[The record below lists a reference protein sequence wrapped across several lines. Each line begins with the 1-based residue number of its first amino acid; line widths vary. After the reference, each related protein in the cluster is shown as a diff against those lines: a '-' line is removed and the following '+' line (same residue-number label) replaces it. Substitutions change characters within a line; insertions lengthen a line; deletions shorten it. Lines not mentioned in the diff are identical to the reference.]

1 MATTYSTSLKIAL
14 IGDGEQAGIW
24 GQTTNTNLGTLLE
37 QAITGVQTIT
47 MVDANY
53 TLTNFNGVPDE
64 ARNPVLVITGT
75 NTAIRDVIAP
85 LVNKQYLIYNNTS
98 GGFAIRIRGSSGFT
112 VTIPNGANI
121 PVYCDGT
128 NFYSA
133 ELNATT
139 GNITINGNATV
150 TGNVATNQNVVVGK
164 TLSGTYSQS
173 GTAVT
178 VTITSHGL
186 VVGNSILV
194 DISSGTGV
202 DGTYSVATVTGTNT
216 FTYTAGTSL
225 TTSGN
230 ITVNAVGNLS
240 VFGNSAVT
248 GNSSVTGSST
258 VLGNSTVGKALTG
271 TYSQSGTAVTITSA
285 AHGLLVGTSIIV
297 DITSGTGVDGTYTI
311 TSVPTTNTFTYTAG
325 TSLTTS
331 GNVNFTTQSNL
342 TVTGNIS
349 VTGNA
354 AITGNTAI
362 TGNVS
367 ANVATFAGDSAFNST
382 GAVKMSS
389 GTTAQRPTPN
399 TGMFRFNSTTTAFEG
414 FATSNG
420 ANVSSMTFVTTTATV
435 VTATEHGLTN
445 LSYVIVTG
453 ATPAAYNGTFPV
465 TVSNTTA
472 FTYTMLSDPGANAS
486 PVGSYLSGVWSGIG
500 GGASGGGTNE
510 IFYENDQTVT
520 NDYIIPG
527 TKNAMSAGPITIDT
541 GVTVTVSTG
550 ANWTIV

>member
-75 NTAIRDVIAP
+75 NTAVRDVIAP

-133 ELNATT
+133 ELTATT

-173 GTAVT
+173 GTTVT
-178 VTITSHGL
+178 VTATSHGL
-186 VVGNSILV
+186 VAGNPISV

-202 DGTYSVATVTGTNT
+202 DGTYTVGAVTGTNT

-225 TTSGN
+225 TTSG
-230 ITVNAVGNLS
+230 S
-240 VFGNSAVT
+240 
-248 GNSSVTGSST
+248 
-258 VLGNSTVGKALTG
+258 
-271 TYSQSGTAVTITSA
+271 VTITT
-285 AHGLLVGTSIIV
+285 V
-297 DITSGTGVDGTYTI
+297 
-311 TSVPTTNTFTYTAG
+311 
-325 TSLTTS
+325 
-331 GNVNFTTQSNL
+331 SNL
-342 TVTGNIS
+342 TVYGTTSTIG
-349 VTGNA
+349 TLA
-354 AITGNTAI
+354 
-362 TGNVS
+362 
-367 ANVATFAGDSAFNST
+367 ANVATFAQDSSFNST
-382 GAVKMSS
+382 GAVKISA
-389 GTTAQRPTPN
+389 GTTGQRPATPQAA
-399 TGMFRFNSTTTAFEG
+399 MFRYNSSNSSFEG
-414 FATSNG
+414 FSTEAG
-420 ANVSSMTFVTTTATV
+420 QNVTSMTYVTTTATV
-435 VTATEHGLTN
+435 VTNVVHGLSN
-445 LSYVIVTG
+445 SSYIVMSG
-453 ATPAAYNGTFPV
+453 ASPAAYNGTFPV
-465 TVSNTTA
+465 TLVNASA

-486 PVGSYLSGVWSGIG
+486 PVGSYLAGTWSGIG
-500 GGASGGGTNE
+500 GGGAATGGGDDQ
-510 IFYENDQTVT
+510 IFVENGQTIT
-520 NDYIIPG
+520 TSYSIPVG
-527 TKNAMSAGPITIDT
+527 KNASTVSPITINS
-541 GVTVTVSTG
+541 GIVVTVPGGSRWV
-550 ANWTIV
+550 VL

>member
-1 MATTYSTSLKIAL
+1 MATTYSTSLKLAL

-53 TLTNFNGVPDE
+53 TLTNFNGVLNE
-64 ARNPVLVITGT
+64 ARNAVLVVEGT
-75 NTAIRDVIAP
+75 NNAVRDVIAP
-85 LVNKQYLIYNNTS
+85 LVEKQYLIFNNTT
-98 GGFAIRIRGSSGFT
+98 GGFAIRIRAASGFI
-112 VTIPNGANI
+112 VTIPNGAKI

-133 ELNATT
+133 EVSATT
-139 GNITINGNATV
+139 GNFVINGNATV
-150 TGNVATNQNVVVGK
+150 TGNVATNQSVSVGK

-194 DISSGTGV
+194 DVTSGTGV

-248 GNSSVTGSST
+248 GNSTVTGNAAVIGSST
-258 VLGNSTVGKALTG
+258 VGKTLTG
-271 TYSQSGTAVTITSA
+271 TYSQSGTAVTVTSA
-285 AHGLLVGTSIIV
+285 AHGLLVGTSVIV
-297 DITSGTGVDGTYTI
+297 DITSGTGVDGTYTV
-311 TSVPTTNTFTYTAG
+311 TSVPTVNTFTYTAG

-331 GNVNFTTQSNL
+331 GNVTLVTQSNL
-342 TVTGNIS
+342 TVTGNVA
-349 VTGNA
+349 VTGTTSL
-354 AITGNTAI
+354 TGNLA
-362 TGNVS
+362 

-414 FATSNG
+414 FATSPG
-420 ANVSSMTFVTTTATV
+420 VTISSITNSTTTATLT
-435 VTATEHGLTN
+435 TATAHGLVN
-445 LSYVIVTG
+445 GSYVIVSG
-453 ATPAAYNGTFPV
+453 ATPAAYNGTFII
-465 TVSNTTA
+465 TVVDSTS
-472 FTYTMLSDPGANAS
+472 FTYTMLSDPGASAS
-486 PVGSYLSGVWSGIG
+486 PVGSYISGTWGSIG
-500 GGASGGGTNE
+500 GAATGGGTDQ
-510 IFYENDQTVT
+510 IFVLNDQTVT
-520 NDYIIPG
+520 SSYAIPTG
-527 TKNAMSAGPITIDT
+527 KNASSAGPITIDT
-541 GVTVTVSTG
+541 GVTVTVPTG
-550 ANWTIV
+550 SSWIVL

>member
-24 GQTTNTNLGTLLE
+24 GQTTNTNLGTLIE

-47 MVDANY
+47 MVDADY
-53 TLTNFNGVPDE
+53 TLTNFNGVLDE

-150 TGNVATNQNVVVGK
+150 TGNVATNQNIVLGK

-173 GTAVT
+173 GTTVT
-178 VTITSHGL
+178 VTATSHGL

-230 ITVNAVGNLS
+230 ITVNAIGNLT
-240 VFGNSAVT
+240 VYGNSAVT
-248 GNSSVTGSST
+248 GNSTVTGSST
-258 VLGNSTVGKALTG
+258 VLGNSTVGKAFTG

-285 AHGLLVGTSIIV
+285 SHGLLVGASIIV

-311 TSVPTTNTFTYTAG
+311 TSVPTVNTFTYTAG

-331 GNVNFTTQSNL
+331 GNVNFTTESNL

-349 VTGNA
+349 V
-354 AITGNTAI
+354 

-399 TGMFRFNSTTTAFEG
+399 TGMFRYNSSTTAFEG
-414 FATSNG
+414 FATSPG
-420 ANVSSMTFVTTTATV
+420 VTISSITNVTTTATLT
-435 VTATEHGLTN
+435 TATAHGLVSGN
-445 LSYVIVTG
+445 YVIVSG
-453 ATPAAYNGTFPV
+453 ATPAAYNGTFV
-465 TVSNTTA
+465 ITVVDSTS
-472 FTYTMLSDPGANAS
+472 FTYTMASDPGASAS
-486 PVGSYLSGVWSGIG
+486 PVGSYISGTWGSIG
-500 GGASGGGTNE
+500 GAATGGGTDQ
-510 IFYENDQTVT
+510 IFVLNDQTVT
-520 NDYIIPG
+520 SSYTIPTG
-527 TKNAMSAGPITIDT
+527 KNASSAGPIEIDT
-541 GVTVTVSTG
+541 GVTVTVPTG
-550 ANWTIV
+550 SSWIVL

>member
-37 QAITGVQTIT
+37 QAITGVQSIV
-47 MVDANY
+47 MIDANY
-53 TLTNFNGVPDE
+53 TLTNFNGVSNE
-64 ARNPVLVITGT
+64 ARNPVLVVTGT
-75 NTAIRDVIAP
+75 NNAVRDVIAP
-85 LVNKQYLIYNNTS
+85 LVNKQYLIYNNTT
-98 GGFAIRIRGSSGFT
+98 GGFAIRIRGASGFT
-112 VTIPNGANI
+112 VSIPNGATL

-133 ELNATT
+133 ELSATT
-139 GNITINGNATV
+139 GNFIVNGNATV
-150 TGNVATNQNVVVGK
+150 TGNVTTNQNVSVGK

-178 VTITSHGL
+178 VTIASHGL

-216 FTYTAGTSL
+216 FTYTALTSL

-230 ITVNAVGNLS
+230 ITVNAIGNLS

-271 TYSQSGTAVTITSA
+271 TYSQSGTAVTVTSA

-354 AITGNTAI
+354 AV

-382 GAVKMSS
+382 GAVKMSA
-389 GTTAQRPTPN
+389 GTTAQRPTPV
-399 TGMFRFNSTTTAFEG
+399 TGMFRFNSSTTAFEG
-414 FATSNG
+414 FATSAG
-420 ANVSSMTFVTTTATV
+420 ATISSITRVTTTATLT
-435 VTATEHGLTN
+435 TATAHGLVN
-445 LSYVIVTG
+445 GSYVIVSG
-453 ATPAAYNGTFPV
+453 ATPAAYNGTFV
-465 TVSNTTA
+465 ITVVDSTS
-472 FTYTMLSDPGANAS
+472 FTYTMASNPGASAS
-486 PVGSYLSGVWSGIG
+486 PVGSYISGTWGSIG
-500 GGASGGGTNE
+500 GAATGGGTDQ
-510 IFYENDQTVT
+510 IFVLNDQTVT
-520 NDYIIPG
+520 SSYTIPTG
-527 TKNAMSAGPITIDT
+527 KNASSAGPITIDT
-541 GVTVTVSTG
+541 GVTVTIPTG
-550 ANWTIV
+550 SSWIVL

>member
-1 MATTYSTSLKIAL
+1 MASTYSTSLKLEL
-14 IGDGEQAGIW
+14 IGNGDQSGVW
-24 GQTTNTNLGTLLE
+24 GTTTNNNLGTLLE
-37 QAITGVQTIT
+37 QAITGVVGIT
-47 MVDANY
+47 MADANY
-53 TLTNFNGVPDE
+53 TLSNFNGVSDE
-64 ARNPVLVITGT
+64 ARNAVLVVTGT
-75 NTAIRDVIAP
+75 NTDTRSVIAP
-85 LVNKQYLIYNNTS
+85 LVEKLYTVVNNTT
-98 GGFAIRIRGSSGFT
+98 GGYPILIRGSSGAN
-112 VTIPNGANI
+112 VSVPNGATI
-121 PVYCDGT
+121 PVYCNGT
-128 NFYSA
+128 AFFSA
-133 ELNATT
+133 EVNASTGNVTINGNEVITGTLQTNQSTNIGKAVTGTYSQSGTAVTVTSAAHGLAVGNSIYTDPTT
-139 GNITINGNATV
+139 GTGVPGTYTVATVTGPNTFTYTAGSSLTTSGNITIRAIGNLAVYGTTDIVGNTSIYGTLYANQDV
-150 TGNVATNQNVVVGK
+150 TIGK

-173 GTAVT
+173 GTTVT
-178 VTITSHGL
+178 VTA
-186 VVGNSILV
+186 
-194 DISSGTGV
+194 SS
-202 DGTYSVATVTGTNT
+202 
-216 FTYTAGTSL
+216 
-225 TTSGN
+225 
-230 ITVNAVGNLS
+230 
-240 VFGNSAVT
+240 
-248 GNSSVTGSST
+248 
-258 VLGNSTVGKALTG
+258 
-271 TYSQSGTAVTITSA
+271 
-285 AHGLLVGTSIIV
+285 HGLLVGNSVVV

-311 TSVPTTNTFTYTAG
+311 TSVPTANTFKYTAG

-331 GNVNFTTQSNL
+331 GNISLTTNSDL
-342 TVTGNIS
+342 AVIGTTTLTGNL
-349 VTGNA
+349 A
-354 AITGNTAI
+354 
-362 TGNVS
+362 

-399 TGMFRFNSTTTAFEG
+399 TGMFRFNSSTTAFEG

-420 ANVSSMTFVTTTATV
+420 ATVSSMTFVTTTATV
-435 VTATEHGLTN
+435 VTATDHGLTN

-472 FTYTMLSDPGANAS
+472 FTYTMLSNPGANAS

>member
-64 ARNPVLVITGT
+64 ARNPVLVVTGT

-133 ELNATT
+133 ELTATT

-150 TGNVATNQNVVVGK
+150 TGNVATNQNITVGK

-173 GTAVT
+173 GTTVT
-178 VTITSHGL
+178 VTATSHGL
-186 VVGNSILV
+186 VVGNPISV

-202 DGTYSVATVTGTNT
+202 DGTYAVATVTGTNT

-225 TTSGN
+225 TTSGS
-230 ITVNAVGNLS
+230 ITVVAIGNLT
-240 VFGNSAVT
+240 VYGNSAVT
-248 GNSSVTGSST
+248 GNVSVTG
-258 VLGNSTVGKALTG
+258 
-271 TYSQSGTAVTITSA
+271 
-285 AHGLLVGTSIIV
+285 
-297 DITSGTGVDGTYTI
+297 
-311 TSVPTTNTFTYTAG
+311 
-325 TSLTTS
+325 TTS
-331 GNVNFTTQSNL
+331 F
-342 TVTGNIS
+342 TGNL
-349 VTGNA
+349 A
-354 AITGNTAI
+354 ANT
-362 TGNVS
+362 
-367 ANVATFAGDSAFNST
+367 ATFAQDSSFNST
-382 GAVKMSS
+382 GAVKISS
-389 GTTAQRPTPN
+389 GTTGQRPAAPN
-399 TGMFRFNSTTTAFEG
+399 TGMFRYNSSSGSFEG
-414 FATSNG
+414 FPTSNG
-420 ANVSSMTFVTTTATV
+420 ATVSSMSYVTTTATV
-435 VTATEHGLTN
+435 VTATAHGLTN
-445 LSYVIVTG
+445 TSYIIMTG

-486 PVGSYLSGVWSGIG
+486 PVGTYLSGIWSGIG
-500 GGASGGGTNE
+500 GGATGGGTDQ
-510 IFYENDQTVT
+510 IFVENGQTVT
-520 NDYIIPG
+520 ASYVIPVG
-527 TKNAMSAGPITIDT
+527 KNASSVGPITINS
-541 GVTVTVSTG
+541 GMSVTVPSGSRWV
-550 ANWTIV
+550 VL

>member
-37 QAITGVQTIT
+37 QAITGVQSIV
-47 MVDANY
+47 MIDANY
-53 TLTNFNGVPDE
+53 TLTNFNGVSNE
-64 ARNPVLVITGT
+64 ARNPVLVVTGT
-75 NTAIRDVIAP
+75 NNAVRDIIAP
-85 LVNKQYLIYNNTS
+85 LVNKQYLIYNNTT
-98 GGFAIRIRGSSGFT
+98 GGFAIRIRGASGFT
-112 VTIPNGANI
+112 VSIPNGATL

-133 ELNATT
+133 ELSTTT
-139 GNITINGNATV
+139 GNFVINGNATV
-150 TGNVATNQNVVVGK
+150 TGNVTTNQNVSVGK

-194 DISSGTGV
+194 DISSGTGI
-202 DGTYSVATVTGTNT
+202 DGTYSVATVTGTDT

-297 DITSGTGVDGTYTI
+297 DITSGTGVDGTYTV
-311 TSVPTTNTFTYTAG
+311 TSVPTANTFTYTAG

-354 AITGNTAI
+354 AV

-389 GTTAQRPTPN
+389 GTTGQRPTPV

-414 FATSNG
+414 FATSAG
-420 ANVSSMTFVTTTATV
+420 VTISSITRVTTTATLT
-435 VTATEHGLTN
+435 TATAHGLNTGA
-445 LSYVIVTG
+445 YVIVSG
-453 ATPAAYNGTFPV
+453 ATPAAYNGTFV
-465 TVSNTTA
+465 ITVVDSTS
-472 FTYTMLSDPGANAS
+472 FTYTMASDPGASAS
-486 PVGSYLSGVWSGIG
+486 PVGSYISGTWGSIG
-500 GGASGGGTNE
+500 GAATGGGTDQ
-510 IFYENDQTVT
+510 IFVLNDQTVT
-520 NDYIIPG
+520 SSYTIPTG
-527 TKNAMSAGPITIDT
+527 KNASSAGPITIDT
-541 GVTVTVSTG
+541 GVTVTVPTG
-550 ANWTIV
+550 SSWIVL